1 MERKEFLKICGLG
14 CLGLAGMSFLL
25 QSCGTTK
32 YIDAPLKGDFMLL
45 PITAFDA
52 KEGKTLS
59 HVIAQND
66 KLEYPMY
73 VYRFTATEYSAVLMK
88 CTHQGVELQAFGDRL
103 QCPAHGSEF
112 TNTGMVTNGPADT
125 SLRGFKVSIEN
136 NTLKISLK

>member
-14 CLGLAGMSFLL
+14 CLGLVGMSGLL

-32 YIDAPLKGDFMLL
+32 YIDASLQGDFMLL
-45 PITAFDA
+45 PLTAFDA
-52 KEGKTLS
+52 KEDKTHN

-66 KLEYPMY
+66 RLEYPVY

-112 TNTGMVTNGPADT
+112 TNKGDVKSGPADT
-125 SLRGFKVSIEN
+125 ALRIFPVTIEN